1 MQWIFENFQVV
12 AVVFLIVGSLVKRFL
27 EAKAEERQARERMD
41 EEREEDVF
49 GPDEEWRTPAD
60 PAPSVP
66 PPLGRQSP
74 PPLFRQAPSP
84 PALPVEDS
92 DIDLILQRQREMEE
106 RLRQHKAAKSGSSR
120 ATTTGGAAATQDRMN
135 PRRPGSP
142 AERAGSLRAALKNR
156 EETRRAVVLREVLG
170 PPLGLR

>member
-1 MQWIFENFQVV
+1 MQWIFDNFQVV

-49 GPDEEWRTPAD
+49 GPDEEWRMPVD

-66 PPLGRQSP
+66 PPLGRQTP
-74 PPLFRQAPSP
+74 PPLFRQATTP

-106 RLRQHKAAKSGSSR
+106 RLRQHKASKTGTSR
-120 ATTTGGAAATQDRMN
+120 ANITGGAAATQDRMN
-135 PRRPGSP
+135 PRRHANPSEPTGN
-142 AERAGSLRAALKNR
+142 LRSALKNR
-156 EETRRAVVLREVLG
+156 GEARRAMVLREILG
-170 PPLGLR
+170 TPLGLR